1 MKKARNKPCIAAALS
16 YPLSLQSLIIKN
28 IGILSS
34 LFFHLNNLK
43 ANIAWKILQL
53 YIQTDENIQAIHKYV
68 TWCHG
73 FVILL
78 LVFHIIISWTKEK
91 KNCVSQRTSQSEKED
106 TSWKI
111 HHLVVHSLSLS
122 LASRERSGCASR
134 TYAFIKQGFQFWK
147 LSLSLSL
154 SLSQFM

>member
-53 YIQTDENIQAIHKYV
+53 YI
-68 TWCHG
+68 
-73 FVILL
+73 
-78 LVFHIIISWTKEK
+78 
-91 KNCVSQRTSQSEKED
+91 
-106 TSWKI
+106 
-111 HHLVVHSLSLS
+111 
-122 LASRERSGCASR
+122 
-134 TYAFIKQGFQFWK
+134 
-147 LSLSLSL
+147 
-154 SLSQFM
+154 